1 VRLRRADGT
10 EYQSQ
15 LTATMSGAIAQASRD
30 AVFQPVTEKFRWL
43 SNQIAYINLSRLQ
56 ESDVPTILEQIAN
69 ARALLLDLRIY
80 PETGAARQLL
90 LPRLTAQPAASLPM
104 FLRFSNHPDFA
115 RRHLSPVP
123 QFIQPVSPQLRM
135 PMVVMSSRYSISNN
149 EHVLGYLQ
157 SMRIPVLGEAT
168 YGINGNIT
176 LFRLAGGAERNGLS
190 GYFTGMQVNQ
200 HDGSAL
206 IGRGI
211 QPDIVV
217 PVTAKGLRERRDV
230 QLEAAQAYLEQ
241 RLARP

>member
-1 VRLRRADGT
+1 
-10 EYQSQ
+10 
-15 LTATMSGAIAQASRD
+15 
-30 AVFQPVTEKFRWL
+30 
-43 SNQIAYINLSRLQ
+43 
-56 ESDVPTILEQIAN
+56 
-69 ARALLLDLRIY
+69 
-80 PETGAARQLL
+80 
-90 LPRLTAQPAASLPM
+90 M

-176 LFRLAGGAERNGLS
+176 VFHLAGGATRNGLS

-211 QPDIVV
+211 QPDILV